1 VDDGCMTE
9 EVLTLSGTNRNIS
22 IFSGI
27 FNFQYI
33 ISEIHIFV
41 DHVQRQRLNI
51 EVCLQLVELST

>member
-41 DHVQRQRLNI
+41 DHVQR
-51 EVCLQLVELST
+51 